1 MIISAASD
9 YRAAAQ
15 RILPPFL
22 FHYMDG
28 GAYSEYTLRRN
39 VEDLSEVALR
49 QRILKNMSD
58 LSLETTLFN
67 EKLSMPVALAPVGL
81 CGMYARRG
89 EVQAAKA
96 AVFRLLS
103 RRFPFARL
111 KKSRQPSSA
120 QCGSSFMYCAIAALC
135 VTRWSEQK
143 QRVVRR
149 WFSPWICRHRAH
161 ATVMR
166 IQV

>member
-58 LSLETTLFN
+58 LSLESTLFIVWHVCASWRSSGSQSGGRAWYSVYS
-67 EKLSMPVALAPVGL
+67 LDG
-81 CGMYARRG
+81 
-89 EVQAAKA
+89 
-96 AVFRLLS
+96 FRL
-103 RRFPFARL
+103 PD
-111 KKSRQPSSA
+111 
-120 QCGSSFMYCAIAALC
+120 
-135 VTRWSEQK
+135 
-143 QRVVRR
+143 
-149 WFSPWICRHRAH
+149 
-161 ATVMR
+161 
-166 IQV
+166 

>member
-67 EKLSMPVALAPVGL
+67 EKLSMPVALGPVGL
-81 CGMYARRG
+81 WHVCATRRSSG
-89 EVQAAKA
+89 CQSRGCAWHSVYSLDG
-96 AVFRLLS
+96 FRL
-103 RRFPFARL
+103 PD
-111 KKSRQPSSA
+111 
-120 QCGSSFMYCAIAALC
+120 
-135 VTRWSEQK
+135 
-143 QRVVRR
+143 
-149 WFSPWICRHRAH
+149 
-161 ATVMR
+161 
-166 IQV
+166 

>member
-67 EKLSMPVALAPVGL
+67 EKLSMPVALGPFRYERPKCGNAPLLAGGDASAMGVG
-81 CGMYARRG
+81 CGPER
-89 EVQAAKA
+89 
-96 AVFRLLS
+96 
-103 RRFPFARL
+103 
-111 KKSRQPSSA
+111 SS
-120 QCGSSFMYCAIAALC
+120 
-135 VTRWSEQK
+135 T
-143 QRVVRR
+143 
-149 WFSPWICRHRAH
+149 
-161 ATVMR
+161 
-166 IQV
+166 

>member
-67 EKLSMPVALAPVGL
+67 EKLSMPVALGPVGL

-96 AVFRLLS
+96 ADAHGIPFTLS
-103 RRFPFARL
+103 TVSVCPIEEVAPAIKRPMWFQLYVLRDRGFMRNALERE
-111 KKSRQPSSA
+111 SRGLFDAGFHRGYANAGSA
-120 QCGSSFMYCAIAALC
+120 LS
-135 VTRWSEQK
+135 
-143 QRVVRR
+143 
-149 WFSPWICRHRAH
+149 
-161 ATVMR
+161 
-166 IQV
+166 

>member
-81 CGMYARRG
+81 WHVCASWRSSGSQSGGRAWYS
-89 EVQAAKA
+89 VY
-96 AVFRLLS
+96 S

-135 VTRWSEQK
+135 VTRWSEQSSGL
-143 QRVVRR
+143 
-149 WFSPWICRHRAH
+149 FDAGFHRGYAD
-161 ATVMR
+161 TGR
-166 IQV
+166 TLP

>member
-1 MIISAASD
+1 MMAHLSFVHTTMKRFDEDQARHARITRLPGEHYEHSREKRMIISAASD

-58 LSLETTLFN
+58 LSP
-67 EKLSMPVALAPVGL
+67 K
-81 CGMYARRG
+81 RRCLM
-89 EVQAAKA
+89 
-96 AVFRLLS
+96 RN
-103 RRFPFARL
+103 
-111 KKSRQPSSA
+111 
-120 QCGSSFMYCAIAALC
+120 
-135 VTRWSEQK
+135 
-143 QRVVRR
+143 
-149 WFSPWICRHRAH
+149 CRCR
-161 ATVMR
+161 
-166 IQV
+166 